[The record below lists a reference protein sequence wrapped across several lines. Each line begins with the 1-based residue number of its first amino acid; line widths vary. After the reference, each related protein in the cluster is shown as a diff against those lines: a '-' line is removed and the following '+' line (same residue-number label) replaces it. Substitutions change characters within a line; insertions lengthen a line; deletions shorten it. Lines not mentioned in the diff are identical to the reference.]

1 MNYLIYHLN
10 DGADW
15 QARAV
20 LACLGTRGVPENV
33 DLNVARYQNGREQ
46 GYIFTARVKHTERQR
61 NYAVYEHRNSDG
73 LCVVVNDTHTFG
85 EPDSALIY
93 EGMKDKWDTTK
104 DFSCGQILE
113 CAEWIQDD
121 ISEWAQQKN

>member
-1 MNYLIYHLN
+1 MNYLSYHLN

-20 LACLGTRGVPENV
+20 LARLGVLGIPENV
-33 DLNVARYQNGREQ
+33 DLNVSRYQNGREQ

-85 EPDSALIY
+85 EPDSAIIY
-93 EGMKDKWDTTK
+93 NGMEDKWDTTK
-104 DFSCGQILE
+104 DFSCGQIIE
-113 CAEWIQDD
+113 CSEWIQYD
-121 ISEWAQQKN
+121 IIEWAEQEN